1 MKKLLLLLAALTLV
15 SFPLWADDDATG
27 PTVKS
32 AVAVDQNT
40 KPTDTFTADTPQLM
54 VFFLSKGTV
63 KGDKFRMV
71 WIATDVGSAAP
82 PNTTIND
89 STKVADSDDYGDGDS
104 LSKPTNGW
112 PLGKYRVEVYL
123 NDKLASTSEFT
134 INAAA
139 TQ

>member
-1 MKKLLLLLAALTLV
+1 MKKILLLLAALTV
-15 SFPLWADDDATG
+15 ASFPIWADDDASG

-32 AVAVDQNT
+32 AVAVDENT
-40 KPTDTFTADTPQLM
+40 KPTDTFTADVPKLM

-63 KGDKFRMV
+63 KGDKFRTV
-71 WIATDVGSAAP
+71 WIATDVGSSAP
-82 PNTTIND
+82 PNTQID
-89 STKVADSDDYGDGDS
+89 EADLVADSDDFGGGGS

-134 INAAA
+134 ITAAG
-139 TQ
+139 Q